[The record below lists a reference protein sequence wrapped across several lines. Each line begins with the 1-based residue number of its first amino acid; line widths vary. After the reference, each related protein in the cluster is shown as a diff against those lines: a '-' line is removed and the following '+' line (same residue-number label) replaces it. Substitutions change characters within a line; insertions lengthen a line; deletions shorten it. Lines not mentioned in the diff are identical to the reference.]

1 MDRWAYKVVEIDR
14 DGKILATRSPVPA
27 IGALGSINDLGADGW
42 KLVSLWPNGGAS
54 ATVMFR
60 RPVRAED

>member
-1 MDRWAYKVVEIDR
+1 MDRWAYKLVEIDR
-14 DGKILATRSPVPA
+14 DGNTLATQSPVPA
-27 IGALGSINDLGADGW
+27 IGAVESISDLGADGW
-42 KLVSLWPNGGAS
+42 KLVSLWPNGGES